1 MCQCSHL
8 NRCSLVFCRKYH
20 RTMGSIEINRNI
32 GTQLLKHT
40 PENVLHVSVTITEI
54 GTFKLRLKS
63 SFWFQTIHDF
73 YTLNSGYLIYLFLV
87 IISNVQSLKTCL
99 DYLLQINCCWIWNY
113 LATLLLPGVNL
124 FILRCCVIVFQAIYQ
139 DVCFF

>member
-73 YTLNSGYLIYLFLV
+73 YTLNSGYLIDLFLV
-87 IISNVQSLKTCL
+87 IISNVQSLK
-99 DYLLQINCCWIWNY
+99 NEWNVSW
-113 LATLLLPGVNL
+113 LSIANKLLLNMKL
-124 FILRCCVIVFQAIYQ
+124 LSNFIITRGECNKIY
-139 DVCFF
+139 VMIR

>member
-1 MCQCSHL
+1 MA
-8 NRCSLVFCRKYH
+8 
-20 RTMGSIEINRNI
+20 SIEINRNI
-32 GTQLLKHT
+32 GTQLVKHT

-113 LATLLLPGVNL
+113 LATLLLPGVNVIKSMLWSGNKHAINLLKKPVLMINKRL
-124 FILRCCVIVFQAIYQ
+124 FIINKIIT
-139 DVCFF
+139 